1 MSLRDQL
8 SSYKAATRRHSTF
21 SGYFRSSLARRSEI
35 SIVRPR
41 IFLTKA
47 PFNERDRIDIQ
58 RGGNNW
64 SIQPRVQLRNWQRWK
79 YRAGLLIR
87 FSQLEPSH
95 CPSVEGWICFLR
107 LARWEKISAANS
119 IALLFEMTSLS
130 RPASIFRST
139 KYTPKYSWLTKFPLC

>member
-8 SSYKAATRRHSTF
+8 SSCKAATRRYNTF
-21 SGYFRSSLARRSEI
+21 SRHFRSSLCRRSEI
-35 SIVRPR
+35 SVVRPR

-47 PFNERDRIDIQ
+47 PFNERDRIDVQ
-58 RGGNNW
+58 RGVNNW

-95 CPSVEGWICFLR
+95 CPSVKGWIRFLR

-119 IALLFEMTSLS
+119 IARFVREMTSLS
-130 RPASIFRST
+130 HPASSSGALNIWNCYRRNIVD
-139 KYTPKYSWLTKFPLC
+139 